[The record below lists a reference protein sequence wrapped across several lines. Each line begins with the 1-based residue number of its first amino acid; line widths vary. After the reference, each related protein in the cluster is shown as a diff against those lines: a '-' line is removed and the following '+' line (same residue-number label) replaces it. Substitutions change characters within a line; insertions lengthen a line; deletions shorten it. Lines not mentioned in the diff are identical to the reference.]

1 MRRRFGPLDPQ
12 VVARIEAIQ
21 DTDQLEALA
30 ERILD
35 AQTLEDLGLPS
46 AADPAACP

>member
-30 ERILD
+30 DRILD
-35 AQTLEDLGLPS
+35 ARTLEDLGLPS
-46 AADPAACP
+46 AAGPAACP